1 MIRAVYPGSFD
12 PITYGHIDIARR
24 ASALFDELYVVV
36 MENKRKR
43 YTFSVEERV
52 EMVRECL
59 KDLPNVYV
67 ESFSGLLVEYTTLK
81 NVNVVIRGLRAVTD
95 FEYELQMALANKE
108 ICNGVETVFLMTDK
122 SFSFLSS
129 SLVKEVAAFGGKV
142 SQWVPE
148 IVERRLMEKLRRGE
162 IFG

>member
-1 MIRAVYPGSFD
+1 MVKAIYPGSFD

-24 ASALFDELYVVV
+24 AAELFDELYVVV
-36 MENKRKR
+36 MENKRKN
-43 YTFSVEERV
+43 YTFTIQERV

-59 KDLPNVYV
+59 KDIPNIRV
-67 ESFSGLLVEYTTLK
+67 ETFSGLLVEYTTK
-81 NVNVVIRGLRAVTD
+81 NNINVVIRGLRAVTD

-122 SFSFLSS
+122 NYSFLSS
-129 SLVKEVAAFGGKV
+129 SLVKEVASFGGQV

-148 IVERRLMEKLRRGE
+148 VVERKLRE
-162 IFG
+162 KFGNLRF